1 MVHDLP
7 KLHSGRTGA
16 QLALRP
22 AALDWTGL
30 LDSLPCGAQERSSR
44 GKHVRPRMGAHFA
57 SDHNPTGQVLLG
69 FPIHKRRPW
78 DFQGDLTCPR
88 VSQLVSSG
96 PELSTM

>member
-16 QLALRP
+16 RLALRP
-22 AALDWTGL
+22 AALGGGFWT
-30 LDSLPCGAQERSSR
+30 LPCGAQECSSR
-44 GKHVRPRMGAHFA
+44 GKHVRPRTGAHFA